1 MSRIVHLVRHG
12 SHDEV
17 GRVLSGRSA
26 IALNARG
33 REEAMA
39 LARGIAA
46 RGIDAVLSSPRPR
59 TRETAEIL
67 AHPLGLAVTTHD
79 ALDEID
85 FGRWTGAAF
94 ADLDGDPHWHEWNAN
109 RGSARTPGGETMAEA
124 VARARALIE
133 RIDAREALCVSHC
146 DVIRGLV
153 ATYLGIGFDRL
164 LAFDCDPASVTT
176 LAIDGGGV
184 RLVTLNARSW
194 PPA

>member
-1 MSRIVHLVRHG
+1 VSRIVHLVRHG

-33 REEAMA
+33 REEAAA
-39 LARGIAA
+39 LARWA
-46 RGIDAVLSSPRPR
+46 RGRPIGAVVSSPRPR

-67 AHPLGLAVTTHD
+67 AGPLGLAVTTHD

-85 FGRWTGAAF
+85 FGRWAGMAF
-94 ADLDGDPHWHEWNAN
+94 AHLDGDPLWHEWNAN
-109 RGSARTPGGETMAEA
+109 RASTRAPGGETMAEA
-124 VARARALIE
+124 VARARMLVE
-133 RIDAREALCVSHC
+133 RTEAGETLAVSHC

-176 LAIDGGGV
+176 LAIDAAGV